1 MNLFNCMKLNS
12 LKYFCTID
20 VAALT
25 LTILKVCF
33 FFDNIQHFHS
43 CLIKCCPI
51 RRLEFTQLHSL
62 SDICFG
68 REQTK
73 SITKVTF
80 NVKPTPNSP

>member
-43 CLIKCCPI
+43 CLINFV
-51 RRLEFTQLHSL
+51 LLDGSSL
-62 SDICFG
+62 CSFIFYLTYVLG
-68 REQTK
+68 GKIQK
-73 SITKVTF
+73 A
-80 NVKPTPNSP
+80 